1 MKVLIIIIGFL
12 FVFQGVNAQVDTVSN
27 SISDSSKVQTQ
38 LYKIIK
44 TDGGELVGEIIE
56 QDSRE
61 IFFKTHDGRQ
71 FYIPQHSIKE
81 IVKLDAKEFNKQGN
95 FVGEEPFA
103 TRYFKH
109 KWITH

>member
-1 MKVLIIIIGFL
+1 MNQILIHVKDLLFLVPDILFMIIIIGFL

-61 IFFKTHDGRQ
+61 IF
-71 FYIPQHSIKE
+71 
-81 IVKLDAKEFNKQGN
+81 L
-95 FVGEEPFA
+95 
-103 TRYFKH
+103 
-109 KWITH
+109 